1 MSTPTR
7 YDNTVGLELKAY
19 QQFFFLLFS
28 YPHPKVFVTAEKMKT
43 VLLVED
49 SLTDRN
55 IMASYLQQA
64 GLLVVSAS
72 SVEEAQEKLSHN
84 KPDLIVLDVILPGQS
99 GFEMCRTLKTNPETR
114 KIPVIICSTKG
125 TDVDK
130 IWGNM
135 LGADAYLIKPVND
148 AELQVTL
155 KQCLG

>member
-1 MSTPTR
+1 
-7 YDNTVGLELKAY
+7 
-19 QQFFFLLFS
+19 
-28 YPHPKVFVTAEKMKT
+28 MKT

>member
-1 MSTPTR
+1 
-7 YDNTVGLELKAY
+7 
-19 QQFFFLLFS
+19 
-28 YPHPKVFVTAEKMKT
+28 MKT

-55 IMASYLQQA
+55 VMTSYLQKA

-72 SVEEAQEKLSHN
+72 SVEEAQEKLSQK

-99 GFEMCRTLKTNPETR
+99 GFEMCRSLKTNPETS

-135 LGADAYLIKPVND
+135 LGADAYLIKPVQNE
-148 AELQVTL
+148 ELKITL
-155 KQCLG
+155 QKCLS